1 MFRDRTKKRSTQKG
15 KDPMP
20 YDTWIF
26 RYSQPVR
33 YDERRILYRW
43 HQHMSNIALLK
54 QVLRQQLSFVQNIT
68 VLGTTHIITY

>member
-1 MFRDRTKKRSTQKG
+1 MFRDRAKKRSTQKG

-43 HQHMSNIALLK
+43 HQHM
-54 QVLRQQLSFVQNIT
+54 
-68 VLGTTHIITY
+68 